1 VSAALAATAASAE
14 AQMLDLCS
22 GLTSMVMAEPGGQ
35 LRLAEAALAVCDVTL
50 TETARLLREGRIL
63 PAAAGPEAWLD
74 AFGLCFAVLP
84 VTTRVAWTAAAFEW
98 SHRDPCDRHILA
110 AALVHGLP
118 LVTVDPVIAAFAP
131 QVGVE
136 IVW

>member
-1 VSAALAATAASAE
+1 MSRGPRFVLDTHAALWAQLDVKRLGRNARTA
-14 AQMLDLCS
+14 LT
-22 GLTSMVMAEPGGQ
+22 GLPPS
-35 LRLAEAALAVCDVTL
+35 ALAVCDVTL
-50 TETARLLREGRIL
+50 TETARLLREGRSV
-63 PAAAGPEAWLD
+63 PATAGPEAWLD
-74 AFGLCFAVLP
+74 AVGLWFAVLP
-84 VTTRVAWTAAAFEW
+84 VTTRVAWTAAAFVW
-98 SHRDPCDRHILA
+98 PHRDPCDRHILA

>member
-1 VSAALAATAASAE
+1 MSRGPRFVLDTHTALWAQLDVKRLGRNARTALA
-14 AQMLDLCS
+14 
-22 GLTSMVMAEPGGQ
+22 GLPPS
-35 LRLAEAALAVCDVTL
+35 ALAVCDVTL
-50 TETARLLREGRIL
+50 TEVARLLREGRIV

-110 AALVHGLP
+110 TAFVHGLP
-118 LVTVDPVIAAFAP
+118 LVTVDPVIAAVAP